1 MRPRPNRDCKIF
13 ANLRVTLYCVLCRR
27 QVESITSDLTSS
39 IISELS
45 LSQANYS
52 QLSEVRIVGRHH
64 DCFSLLYKPCILCRT
79 P

>member
-1 MRPRPNRDCKIF
+1 MYPPQAVYCTV
-13 ANLRVTLYCVLCRR
+13 LYCTVLYCVLCRR

-52 QLSEVRIVGRHH
+52 QLSEVKIV
-64 DCFSLLYKPCILCRT
+64 L
-79 P
+79 